1 MSEYKL
7 IKNYPDGSIN
17 TVYKVDSNIFIP
29 FDEGN
34 SSYQA
39 YLKWLADGNEP
50 LPADEL
56 QLPVVEESA
65 PIVEEVAPVAE
76 EATPTDEPSEG

>member
-7 IKNYPDGSIN
+7 IKNYPDGTIN

-34 SSYQA
+34 FSYQA
-39 YLKWLADGNEP
+39 YLKWLAEGNTP
-50 LPADEL
+50 LPPD
-56 QLPVVEESA
+56 Q
-65 PIVEEVAPVAE
+65 
-76 EATPTDEPSEG
+76 EG